1 MTGIQTTKFKG
12 ENQLKEKVKTHSI
25 IIIKGIKIIHSNIE
39 FSETKNHKTTDETI
53 LIKTDHFQIRVISCI
68 K

>member
-12 ENQLKEKVKTHSI
+12 ENKLKEKVKTHSI
-25 IIIKGIKIIHSNIE
+25 TIIKGIKIIHSNIE

-53 LIKTDHFQIRVISCI
+53 LIKTDHFPIRVISCT